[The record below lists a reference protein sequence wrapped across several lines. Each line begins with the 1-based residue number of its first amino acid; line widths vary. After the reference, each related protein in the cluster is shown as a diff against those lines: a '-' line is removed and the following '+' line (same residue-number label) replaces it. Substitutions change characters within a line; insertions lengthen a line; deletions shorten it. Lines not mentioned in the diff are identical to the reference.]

1 MRTASSTRRPALPV
15 RRLVLAVVGL
25 TALLAPA
32 SPAGAS
38 ASTTIVER
46 CVSGQPLSGFSQ
58 QEYSEAL
65 QNLPTEVEEYSNC
78 ANLIRHAELA
88 AAGGASSAGE
98 PAGAAAVPVP
108 LTPAE
113 RTALKSVPK
122 LGAAPIHVGNQVVR
136 PGVIHADI
144 ASAVNSLPSPLLA
157 ILAFLLVCALLLAG
171 RVIGN
176 RVRARRAR

>member
-1 MRTASSTRRPALPV
+1 MRTASSKRRPALPV
-15 RRLVLAVVGL
+15 RRLVLAAVSL

-38 ASTTIVER
+38 SMTIVER

-58 QEYSEAL
+58 QEYREAL

-78 ANLIRHAELA
+78 TNLIRHAELA
-88 AAGGASSAGE
+88 AAGGVSGAE
-98 PAGAAAVPVP
+98 PASAAAAPVP

-113 RTALKSVPK
+113 RTALNSVPK
-122 LGAAPIHVGNQVVR
+122 VGAAPIHVGNQVVR